1 MLEPL
6 RALLLRILRVPP
18 EPEPPPGDPA
28 TLRTFRASPRYFRYR
43 VTRWLL
49 QQAGTLIGLIF
60 GYVVFRGILER
71 IGLDHTFAALAEI
84 VFVAGFIIQLP
95 VSFAIM
101 RLDFELR
108 WYILSDRSLRIRE
121 GIVSVREQTMTFA
134 NIQNLEIRQN
144 PLEQIFGI
152 SNVAVRAA
160 GGGSG
165 SKGPHG
171 QSGSGSGTHEARFQ
185 GVDNAEEIRAVIR
198 ERVRLHRD
206 AGLGD
211 PDEPVAGAIAGADSS
226 TRERDVL
233 DAARSVLAEVR
244 ALRAARG

>member
-6 RALLLRILRVPP
+6 RALLLRVLRVPP
-18 EPEPPPGDPA
+18 EPEAPPGDPA

-49 QQAGTLIGLIF
+49 KQIGAVIGLFF
-60 GYVVFRGILER
+60 GYFAFRAFLGR
-71 IGLDHTFAALAEI
+71 VGFDHIFVALAEV
-84 VFVAGFIIQLP
+84 VFIAGFIIQLP
-95 VSFAIM
+95 VSYAIM

-160 GGGSG
+160 GGGPG
-165 SKGPHG
+165 SKGPPG
-171 QSGSGSGTHEARFQ
+171 QSGSGSDMHEARFQ

-211 PDEPVAGAIAGADSS
+211 PDEPAAGVIARADSAA
-226 TRERDVL
+226 DAWGVL

-244 ALRAARG
+244 ALRAARD